1 MKVLLYVT
9 LGFLTLAVLAL
20 VAGAW
25 AIAKEE
31 MLAFTLGFL
40 AFGLLALV
48 ALAWAMA
55 KGETQYDH

>member
-1 MKVLLYVT
+1 MRFLLAFT
-9 LGFLTLAVLAL
+9 LGFLTLAVLVL
-20 VAGAW
+20 VALSW

-48 ALAWAMA
+48 ALAWAIA
-55 KGETQYDH
+55 KGDV